1 MGLIP
6 MEFTVDTTQVVAIIG
21 FISAI
26 GGILGFMFNL
36 VIRFRRLEK
45 HDKADHETQVA
56 ILKALFAVLDGLKQQ
71 GCNGP
76 VTKAHEEL
84 REIVIKH

>member
-1 MGLIP
+1 
-6 MEFTVDTTQVVAIIG
+6 MELTIDTTQVLAL
-21 FISAI
+21 ISFVTAI

-36 VIRFRRLEK
+36 VIRFRKLEK

>member
-1 MGLIP
+1 MNITVNTNELAAVIGLI
-6 MEFTVDTTQVVAIIG
+6 T
-21 FISAI
+21 AI
-26 GGILGFMFNL
+26 GGILAVMINL

-45 HDKADHETQVA
+45 HDKDDHETQVA

-76 VTKAHEEL
+76 VTKAHDEL
-84 REIVIKH
+84 RERIIEH

>member
-1 MGLIP
+1 M
-6 MEFTVDTTQVVAIIG
+6 DTTQVAAIIG
-21 FISAI
+21 LISAI
-26 GGILGFMFNL
+26 GGILAFMYNL
-36 VIRFRRLEK
+36 IARFRRLEK
-45 HDKADHETQVA
+45 HDREDHETQVA